1 MRADTN
7 GKSSSAL
14 LLVAAAATAALGIA
28 LARGWEPGIGGEW
41 VWRRNELPVHLLPAL
56 VAGAALAVLTALLC
70 RRGGWEGMTCARRI
84 ISLAALVLIV
94 FAFQIALL
102 NAVGIPWVAP
112 GVYVISPN
120 ITTYFSVSLG
130 VQSPADWIA
139 RYPELLSALPHH
151 AATHPPGLVLFFWLV
166 RKVAAVAPLDGP
178 SPILDVLVAL
188 ADRLGM
194 SLTAADAVAAIV
206 SAALIALIGALGL
219 VPLYLLTRSLTDERT
234 AICATCLAG
243 SMPGLLLLGASPDL
257 IVMTLAIAALCRGY
271 SGYRG
276 SAVSGLLAGVVV
288 AAGIFLSL
296 AFALVVV
303 WTALWVAVGIARSP
317 DRPAAVRRAVR
328 TALLPVVSFGVVYL
342 ALYFIW
348 GYRPIATTV
357 QALSA
362 HRGITTVEAARTY
375 WKWVLMNPV
384 ECAVFAGIPLVAAAF
399 WFLPHLRRAQNAR
412 LVSFLIAWLVL
423 CALGNLS
430 GAVRG
435 EVGRIWL
442 FLLWPPAVAAGA
454 FVASRKDAGQTAGL
468 LVLLQV
474 AQAILMKGYLTIYS
488 IL

>member
-1 MRADTN
+1 MHADTN

-14 LLVAAAATAALGIA
+14 VLVAAAATAAFGLA
-28 LARGWEPGIGGEW
+28 LAKGWQPGIPGEW
-41 VWRRNELPVHLLPAL
+41 VWRRNDLPAHL
-56 VAGAALAVLTALLC
+56 WWPLTIGLALAALSALLC
-70 RRGGWEGMTCARRI
+70 RRGLWESMTCARRI
-84 ISLAALVLIV
+84 ISLAGLILLV
-94 FAFQIALL
+94 FAFQLALL

-112 GVYVISPN
+112 GACIISPN
-120 ITTYFSVSLG
+120 TTTYFSVSLG
-130 VQSPADWIA
+130 VRSPADWIA
-139 RYPELLSALPHH
+139 RYPDLLPALPYH
-151 AATHPPGLVLFFWLV
+151 AATHPPGLVLFFWLA
-166 RKVAAVAPLDGP
+166 RKAAAVAPLDGP
-178 SPILDVLVAL
+178 SPVLDVLVAL
-188 ADRLGM
+188 ADKLGM
-194 SLTAADAVAAIV
+194 TLTASDALAAIV
-206 SAALIALIGALGL
+206 SAALIALIGASGL
-219 VPLYLLTRSLTDERT
+219 VPLYLLTRSLANEHT

-276 SAVSGLLAGVVV
+276 SAVSGLLAGVIA
-288 AAGIFLSL
+288 AAGLFLSL

-303 WTALWVAVGIARSP
+303 WAAFWLALGIARSP
-317 DRPAAVRRAVR
+317 DRPGAVRRALR
-328 TALLPVVSFGVVYL
+328 TAILSVVSFGVVYL

-362 HRGITTVEAARTY
+362 HRGVITVEAARTY

-384 ECAVFAGIPLVAAAF
+384 ECAIFAGIPLVAGAF
-399 WFLPHLRRAQNAR
+399 WFLPHLRRHRNAR
-412 LVSFLIAWLVL
+412 LASFLTVWLVL
-423 CALGNLS
+423 CVLINLS
-430 GAVRG
+430 GTVRG

-442 FLLWPPAVAAGA
+442 LLLWPPAVAAGA
-454 FVASRKDAGQTAGL
+454 FVASRKDAGPTAGL

>member
-14 LLVAAAATAALGIA
+14 LLLASAATAALGIA

-41 VWRRNELPVHLLPAL
+41 VWRRNDLPAHL
-56 VAGAALAVLTALLC
+56 WWPLTIGLALAALSALLC
-70 RRGGWEGMTCARRI
+70 RRGLWESMTCARRI

-94 FAFQIALL
+94 FALQIALL

-112 GVYVISPN
+112 GVYIISPN
-120 ITTYFSVSLG
+120 TTTYFSVSLG
-130 VQSPADWIA
+130 VQSPGDWIA
-139 RYPELLSALPHH
+139 RYPDLLPTLPYH

-166 RKVAAVAPLDGP
+166 RKVAAIMPLHGP

-188 ADRLGM
+188 GDKLGM
-194 SLTAADAVAAIV
+194 PLTPADALAAIV
-206 SAALIALIGALGL
+206 SAVLIALIGALGL
-219 VPLYLLTRSLTDERT
+219 IPLYLLTRSLTSDHT

-288 AAGIFLSL
+288 AAGLFLSL

-303 WTALWVAVGIARSP
+303 WASLWLAVGIARSP
-317 DRPAAVRRAVR
+317 DRPGAVRRALRV
-328 TALLPVVSFGVVYL
+328 ALLSVVSFGVVYL

-348 GYRPIATTV
+348 GYRPIATAL

-362 HRGITTVEAARTY
+362 HRGVTTVEAARTY

-384 ECAVFAGIPLVAAAF
+384 ECAIFAGIPLVAAAF
-399 WFLPHLRRAQNAR
+399 WSLTHLRRPQNAR
-412 LVSFLIAWLVL
+412 LASFLMSWLVL
-423 CALGNLS
+423 CALINLS

-454 FVASRKDAGQTAGL
+454 FVAGRRDAGRTAGL